1 MRVDCVGDED
11 GRLKQGTAVLP
22 GTRALLVLVIGMA
35 VLIAAGVVVV
45 VVTLVHRTF
54 GSGVAAAGAAPHVAP
69 GGAVSLGEPP
79 GSRIVSVSAT
89 DGRLA
94 LLVSGGGVP
103 DRLVLLDARDGAS
116 IATIR
121 LGPAAAVPR

>member
-1 MRVDCVGDED
+1 MSTVGVKE
-11 GRLKQGTAVLP
+11 GAAR
-22 GTRALLVLVIGMA
+22 GTRGLLALVIGLGL
-35 VLIAAGVVVV
+35 LIAAGFVVV

-54 GSGVAAAGAAPHVAP
+54 GSSERGPAMQGVPHPVAAGAVA
-69 GGAVSLGEPP
+69 LDEPP
-79 GSRIVSVSAT
+79 GSRIVSVSAL

-103 DRLVLLDARDGAS
+103 DRVVLLDARDGS
-116 IATIR
+116 TIATVR